1 MKRIILGYFA
11 NEKGNKI
18 WGEWIKMYNL
28 KLRDLRNPFKMRNGE
43 TIIDI
48 EKYVD
53 ILKQNKIIFTDE
65 QYKDAIKEMENN
77 KRKYKEYK

>member
-1 MKRIILGYFA
+1 
-11 NEKGNKI
+11 
-18 WGEWIKMYNL
+18 MYNL